1 VVGAAAGRV
10 VVPPVGGAEEAPV
23 VRDDAGAPVDRGG
36 GAEAEG
42 TLAGAVAPE
51 TGLAGPEA
59 PDDVNGWLRGG
70 KAGLLGPIGTARGV
84 DAGGDGIGAVR
95 GGAPGGGGTETVEPT
110 AGGETVRF
118 AVGGAP
124 FSMRVSSLAV
134 LDCDG
139 AVVWSAARADR
150 IRTLDMTVTIA
161 PQPMNGKLRRT

>member
-1 VVGAAAGRV
+1 VAGAAAGRV

-23 VRDDAGAPVDRGG
+23 VRDDAGAPVDRAG

-42 TLAGAVAPE
+42 TLPGAVAPE

-70 KAGLLGPIGTARGV
+70 KAGLLGPIGTARG
-84 DAGGDGIGAVR
+84 
-95 GGAPGGGGTETVEPT
+95 GAPVGGGTETVEPT

-150 IRTLDMTVTIA
+150 IRTLDMTATIA